1 MTIEEI
7 EELRDTY
14 REAFKNGTKGEH
26 GYVVFTP
33 NTPNGNKQYILTKTT
48 KWEFIFLSNGRVI
61 LINLDDDKKFNEKV
75 EDYCIKLF
83 GDGKFDYY
91 V

>member
-7 EELRDTY
+7 EALRDTY

-75 EDYCIKLF
+75 EEYCTKLF